1 VAAVIRS
8 LVISGIAASGLL
20 WGCNT
25 PTVVAQESHTVA
37 TMQRE
42 ARLPIRVQAGA
53 KADPILHIWIKSYT
67 PPRRGGVEGV
77 VSLLSAD
84 KEAEVG
90 RFVVFPS
97 EPFVASDVRQERGYS
112 FDAREALE
120 RLGGDTA
127 ALIARIRLAP
137 LDPAIPTEGGEITLS
152 RAELHPRT

>member
-8 LVISGIAASGLL
+8 LVISGIAAGGLL

-25 PTVVAQESHTVA
+25 PSVVAQESHIVA
-37 TMQRE
+37 TLQRE
-42 ARLPIRVQAGA
+42 ARLPVRVQAGA

-77 VSLLSAD
+77 VSLLSED

-112 FDAREALE
+112 FDAREALD
-120 RLGGDTA
+120 RMGGDAA
-127 ALIARIRLAP
+127 ALIARVRLAP
-137 LDPAIPTEGGEITLS
+137 LDPKIPVEGGELALA
-152 RAELHPRT
+152 RAELRPRP